1 MKTSDGRE
9 LEADGVETGNGR
21 ASEGQESPI
30 GAWAGS
36 AGKGAVSIKVGGEEG
51 PALTLQHPTMD
62 SYLCLTHP
70 HRNLGLHPF
79 VLSKGPDDRMFWAS
93 LGLAS

>member
-36 AGKGAVSIKVGGEEG
+36 AGKGAVSIKVGGKRG
-51 PALTLQHPTMD
+51 QP
-62 SYLCLTHP
+62 
-70 HRNLGLHPF
+70 
-79 VLSKGPDDRMFWAS
+79 
-93 LGLAS
+93 